1 MTEKKI
7 KFQNVTTYEELTK
20 KIMSVLEKDN
30 KPLMGNFIPAE
41 LGVYWLVGGKLV
53 WFAEELLETLSS
65 DLRKHT
71 KRNWSP
77 KDLTKMAQLYLRY
90 RTVEQFAGR
99 CVGRKANMTL
109 DELLDREAI

>member
-71 KRNWSP
+71 RRNWSP

-90 RTVEQFAGR
+90 RTAEQFAGR
-99 CVGRKANMTL
+99 CVGRKSNMTL
-109 DELLDREAI
+109 DELLDREAL